1 MCGNGY
7 FLRTRSR
14 ETIRCKNYLRGCM
27 NTLGLDI
34 STSITGATILKEG
47 KIIETFFWD
56 TRNKRKFPT
65 FYEKAKFIKEN
76 ILTIKK
82 KHGITNIYIEQ
93 SLQSFRSGFSSAQTL
108 STLARFNGVVSW
120 FCFEIFGMQP
130 EMIAATSAR
139 KQAGVGI
146 KRGDNAKE
154 KVLQFV
160 IDNFPQIEI
169 QYTKHGN
176 PKPGTYD
183 LCDSIIIAL
192 AGDKVVGETQTT

>member
-1 MCGNGY
+1 
-7 FLRTRSR
+7 
-14 ETIRCKNYLRGCM
+14 
-27 NTLGLDI
+27 
-34 STSITGATILKEG
+34 
-47 KIIETFFWD
+47 
-56 TRNKRKFPT
+56 
-65 FYEKAKFIKEN
+65 
-76 ILTIKK
+76 
-82 KHGITNIYIEQ
+82 
-93 SLQSFRSGFSSAQTL
+93 
-108 STLARFNGVVSW
+108 
-120 FCFEIFGMQP
+120 MQP